1 MDNEHLKLE
10 IMWKFFIYSK
20 NKKKNIEKQ
29 TILSLNEKKNAY
41 YIIGKLIFYFIILIL
56 LFNILL
62 YIIYYINIL

>member
-29 TILSLNEKKNAY
+29 TILSLNEKK
-41 YIIGKLIFYFIILIL
+41 KMHIILL
-56 LFNILL
+56 EN
-62 YIIYYINIL
+62 